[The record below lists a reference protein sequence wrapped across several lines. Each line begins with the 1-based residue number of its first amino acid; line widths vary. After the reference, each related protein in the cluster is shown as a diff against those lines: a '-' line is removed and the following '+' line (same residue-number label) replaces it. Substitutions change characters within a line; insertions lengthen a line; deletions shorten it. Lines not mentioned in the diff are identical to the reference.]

1 MSLPRNARA
10 DTRKITKILIANRGE
25 IAVRIQ
31 RTCRELGLA
40 TVAVYSGP
48 DREALHVRYADEAYP
63 LPGSTARE
71 TYLDQ
76 GKILDIAKRA
86 GADAIHPGY
95 GFLSE
100 NPGFAAACGERGI
113 IFIGPPPEAIEL
125 MGEKT
130 RARERMEKAGV
141 PIVPGTPP
149 LKSREETAAEA
160 VRIGYPVLIKAAA
173 GGGGKGMRRVD
184 KPEDLAAAYD
194 ACRRESA
201 AAFGDDRIYLEKYLE
216 EPHHIEFQVL
226 ADAHGRVIHLN
237 ERECSV
243 QRRHQ
248 KIVEETPSPLMT
260 DDLRRRMGEAAV
272 TAAEAC
278 GYANAGTVEFLVD
291 AARNFYF
298 LEMNT
303 RLQVEHPVTEMVAG
317 VDLVERQIRV
327 AEGAALAAGEPA
339 ARGASIE
346 CRIYAEDPGC
356 NFMPSPGTV
365 RKLVVPGGPGVRDDS
380 GIYEGYTIPTE
391 YDPMISKLVIWG
403 RDRGSALA
411 RMARALQEYRL
422 TGVRTNIR
430 FLERIVRHPDFV
442 RGEYDTHF
450 IPRNLEE
457 LLRPQGDDPDIPT
470 LAAAA
475 VLAWLEDEKRAA
487 APPAPQ
493 EGVSAWKRAGRPGG
507 EGGEG

>member
-1 MSLPRNARA
+1 MTP
-10 DTRKITKILIANRGE
+10 RKITKVLVANRGE
-25 IAVRIQ
+25 ISVRVQ
-31 RTCRELGLA
+31 RTCRELGLT
-40 TVAVYSGP
+40 TVAVFSEP
-48 DREALHVRYADEAYP
+48 DRQALHVRLADEAYP
-63 LPGSTARE
+63 LPGSASRE

-100 NPGFAAACGERGI
+100 SATFAAACRERGVV
-113 IFIGPPPEAIEL
+113 FIGPPPEAIEL

-160 VRIGYPVLIKAAA
+160 ARIGYPVLIKAAA

-184 KPEDLAAAYD
+184 KPQDLSAAYD

-226 ADAHGRVIHLN
+226 ADSHGRVIHLN
-237 ERECSV
+237 ERECSI

-248 KIVEETPSPLMT
+248 KIIEETPSPLMT

-272 TAAEAC
+272 KAAEAC
-278 GYANAGTVEFLVD
+278 GYVNAGTVEFLVD
-291 AARNFYF
+291 AARRFYF

-303 RLQVEHPVTEMVAG
+303 RLQVEHPVTEMVTG

-327 AEGAALAAGEPA
+327 AEGAALEAGVPA
-339 ARGASIE
+339 ARGASLE
-346 CRIYAEDPGC
+346 CRIYAEDPAC
-356 NFMPSPGTV
+356 NFMPSPGTI
-365 RKLVVPGGPGVRDDS
+365 RTLVVPGGPGVRDDS
-380 GIYEGYTIPTE
+380 GIYEGFTIPTE
-391 YDPMISKLVIWG
+391 YDPMISKLVVWAE
-403 RDRGSALA
+403 DRPWALA
-411 RMARALQEYRL
+411 RMVRALQEYRL

-430 FLERIVRHPDFV
+430 YLERIVRHPDFA

-450 IPRNLEE
+450 IPRHQEE
-457 LLRPQGDDPDIPT
+457 LLRPEGDGPDVPT

-475 VLAWLEDEKRAA
+475 VLAWLEDNKRAA
-487 APPAPQ
+487 APSAPQ
-493 EGVSAWKRAGRPGG
+493 EGVSAWKRAGLPGSG
-507 EGGEG
+507 EG

>member
-1 MSLPRNARA
+1 MNK
-10 DTRKITKILIANRGE
+10 RKITKVLVANRGE
-25 IAVRIQ
+25 ISVRVQ

-40 TVAVYSGP
+40 TVAVFSEP
-48 DREALHVRYADEAYP
+48 DRIALHVRTADEAYP
-63 LPGSTARE
+63 LPGSSPRE

-100 NPGFAAACGERGI
+100 NAAFAAACRERGVV
-113 IFIGPPPEAIEL
+113 FIGPPPEAIEL

-130 RARERMEKAGV
+130 QARARMERAGV

-160 VRIGYPVLIKAAA
+160 ARIGYPVLIKAAA
-173 GGGGKGMRRVD
+173 GGGGKGMRRVE
-184 KPEDLAAAYD
+184 KPEDLAAATD
-194 ACRRESA
+194 ACRRESS

-226 ADAHGRVIHLN
+226 ADSHGRVVHLN

-260 DDLRRRMGEAAV
+260 DDLRRRMGAAAV
-272 TAAEAC
+272 KAAEAC
-278 GYANAGTVEFLVD
+278 GYVNAGTVEFLVD
-291 AARNFYF
+291 AARRFYF

-303 RLQVEHPVTEMVAG
+303 RLQVEHPVTEMVTG

-327 AEGAALAAGEPA
+327 AEGAALEAGMPA
-339 ARGASIE
+339 ARGAAIE

-365 RKLVVPGGPGVRDDS
+365 RTLVVPGGPGVRDDS
-380 GIYEGYTIPTE
+380 GIYEGFTIPME
-391 YDPMISKLVIWG
+391 YDPLLSKLVVWG
-403 RDRGSALA
+403 EDRRRALA
-411 RMARALQEYRL
+411 RMVRALQEYRL

-430 FLERIVRHPDFV
+430 YLERIVRHPDFV
-442 RGEYDTHF
+442 KGEYDTHF
-450 IPRNLEE
+450 IARHQDA
-457 LLRPQGDDPDIPT
+457 LLRPEGDGPDVPT

-487 APPAPQ
+487 APPTPQ
-493 EGVSAWKRAGRPGG
+493 AGMSAWKRAGRPGG
-507 EGGEG
+507 GEG